1 MAAYKY
7 TLKNGKTK
15 WYSNFYYKDWTGSQQ
30 HKCKRGFDTKKDAQ
44 LFERNFLAKE
54 CNDPDI
60 RFKELAEDYLEDIE
74 PRIKPSTYHLK
85 QHIIHKNII
94 PYFAQM
100 KVSEITP
107 AVVRKWHSE
116 LLSYCSTKGK
126 PYSQTYL
133 KNMNNQLSSIFNYAT
148 RFYNLPVNPC
158 TIAGSIGKN
167 RADEMHI
174 WTLDEF
180 NTFIQFEES
189 EPFRLAYEL
198 LYYSGL
204 REGEFLALTPN
215 DILLEKAAISVNKT
229 YMVIKGKEY
238 TLTPKTPKSRRIVTI
253 PASLYAE
260 TIKYVKEHRIQPE
273 ERIFM
278 ITKSQLLNEFHD
290 VTKKA
295 GLPQIRIHDLR
306 HSHAALLIQMDRNI
320 KEISARLGHE
330 SVKTT
335 LDIYAHMY
343 PGTDDELAGS
353 LDNLRTTDID

>member
-1 MAAYKY
+1 
-7 TLKNGKTK
+7 
-15 WYSNFYYKDWTGSQQ
+15 
-30 HKCKRGFDTKKDAQ
+30 
-44 LFERNFLAKE
+44 
-54 CNDPDI
+54 
-60 RFKELAEDYLEDIE
+60 
-74 PRIKPSTYHLK
+74 
-85 QHIIHKNII
+85 
-94 PYFAQM
+94 
-100 KVSEITP
+100 
-107 AVVRKWHSE
+107 
-116 LLSYCSTKGK
+116 
-126 PYSQTYL
+126 
-133 KNMNNQLSSIFNYAT
+133 
-148 RFYNLPVNPC
+148 
-158 TIAGSIGKN
+158 
-167 RADEMHI
+167 
-174 WTLDEF
+174 
-180 NTFIQFEES
+180 
-189 EPFRLAYEL
+189 
-198 LYYSGL
+198 
-204 REGEFLALTPN
+204 
-215 DILLEKAAISVNKT
+215 
-229 YMVIKGKEY
+229 MVIKGKEY

-260 TIKYVKEHRIQPE
+260 TIKHVKEHRIQPE